1 MDFSKNHTQKQDSR
15 IMLGD
20 LTFFAKFAGCLWKNL
35 KLTNMAKEIKNEN
48 AEAVVEAISKTEKFF
63 NENGK
68 LLGGIVL
75 GLAVVAAAVF
85 GWYKFAYQAAV
96 EEAQGQM
103 MIAEENF
110 RAADYELALNGDGNV
125 LGFAQIIDEYGAKA
139 GKSVYFYAGVCELQL
154 GNWDLAI
161 KYLESYKGTDEI
173 LKARALACIGDA
185 YVGLEN
191 YQAAVNYF
199 KKAAA
204 VVNNM
209 YAAGYLLKA
218 GIVSEKLGDNAAAL
232 GFYETIKDQYPQSME
247 AYEVDKYIGRVEN
260 K

>member
-1 MDFSKNHTQKQDSR
+1 
-15 IMLGD
+15 
-20 LTFFAKFAGCLWKNL
+20 
-35 KLTNMAKEIKNEN
+35 MAKEIKNEN
-48 AEAVVEAISKTEKFF
+48 VEAVVEAVSKTEKFF

-68 LLGGIVL
+68 ILGGIVI
-75 GLAVVAAAVF
+75 GLVVVAAAVF
-85 GWYKFAYQAAV
+85 CWYKFAYQPAA

-103 MIAEENF
+103 AVAEKNF

-161 KYLESYKGTDEI
+161 KYLLSYKGKDAI
-173 LKARALACIGDA
+173 LKARATACIGDA
-185 YVGLEN
+185 YVGLED
-191 YQAAVNYF
+191 YAKALTYF
-199 KKAAA
+199 EQAAA
-204 VVNNM
+204 VVDNM

-218 GIVSEKLGDNAAAL
+218 GMVAEKLGENEKAL
-232 GFYETIKDQYPQSME
+232 ACYETIKDQYPQSME
-247 AYEVDKYIGRVEN
+247 AYEIDKYIGRIQN